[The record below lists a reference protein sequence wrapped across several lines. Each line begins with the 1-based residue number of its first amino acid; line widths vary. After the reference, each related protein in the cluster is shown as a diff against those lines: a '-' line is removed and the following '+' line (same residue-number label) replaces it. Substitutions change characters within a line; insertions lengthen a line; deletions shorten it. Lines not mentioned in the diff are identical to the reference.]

1 MQEGQQLTVHV
12 KDNRMLEERG
22 TYSYQNDN
30 GAALIGRGIYLRLGT
45 LYEELV
51 SQTNETDHFQI
62 GWLSFQIYM
71 LIGINVYIEFHYQ

>member
-1 MQEGQQLTVHV
+1 
-12 KDNRMLEERG
+12 MLEERG

-51 SQTNETDHFQI
+51 SQTNETDHF
-62 GWLSFQIYM
+62 
-71 LIGINVYIEFHYQ
+71 